1 MIILVKIEDNA
12 GISIK
17 TIKMTRLICDPYLLP
32 LKGIIATSDHEI
44 IKTIAK
50 NKYNLFYLIYL
61 PQFSSPLYIHKNL
74 LLFILILL
82 KYYHI

>member
-17 TIKMTRLICDPYLLP
+17 TDKITRLICDPYLLP

-50 NKYNLFYLIYL
+50 NKYNLF
-61 PQFSSPLYIHKNL
+61 
-74 LLFILILL
+74 LFIIFL
-82 KYYHI
+82 